1 MAADLTGAFYMIVLA
16 IKAGSTLPIM
26 GDLFHHGPSIFV
38 IAMLRQA
45 FEYEFAPQLYAV
57 FSACLLTH
65 VVAAFPVLFA
75 FSLFKLST
83 APQLRRLLSWAI
95 ITGAIVKM
103 GIQVIAHI
111 LSIVNYVAMY
121 DAASFRARDKSSIEW
136 SKASYR
142 AEWPSYQDLLV
153 KIDWTGVLKVIL
165 PPVWIMLFIAQ
176 AHNLRFQIIIAR
188 AGLNDTYSTFVE
200 EKTAIEIKSAHEY
213 PEKDASPSQI
223 EV

>member
-1 MAADLTGAFYMIVLA
+1 
-16 IKAGSTLPIM
+16 LPIM

-75 FSLFKLST
+75 FSLFKLAT
-83 APQLRRLLSWAI
+83 VPQLKRRLSWAI
-95 ITGAIVKM
+95 IVGAIVKM
-103 GIQVIAHI
+103 GVQVIAHI
-111 LSIVNYVAMY
+111 LSIVNYFAMY
-121 DAASFRARDKSSIEW
+121 DADSFWARDKSSIEW
-136 SKASYR
+136 SKAAYR

-153 KIDWTGVLKVIL
+153 KVDWTSVLKVIL
-165 PPVWIMLFIAQ
+165 PPVWFMLFIAQ

-200 EKTAIEIKSAHEY
+200 EKMADEVKTANEY
-213 PEKDASPSQI
+213 PENTSTSKL